1 MTEET
6 KNIKLIKPDETEF
19 YDVNVTN
26 RNWDI
31 VDEQVGALKNPEYE
45 TPEEPAELVSGE
57 NLGTALGKLAA
68 AVRLLLTHKVQQ
80 ATATIL
86 GHVKLSDSAAITEKG
101 VYALDAVE
109 KNASVE
115 GTLANKIEKKQN
127 LLGFTPVQQGGGINQ
142 GTNKIYLG
150 WNGALFC
157 TVDSTNI
164 GAFSFQ
170 GHTHNYAGSGKS
182 GGAANAAYKVYAMSH
197 PDTWYMNPVHN
208 GTYFYTNFK
217 YGDQVIGMSVDYAI
231 SAYRCTGGINK
242 GGNGVGISDEANY
255 FRTYNNAGSPVD
267 NVMGLGSSNARWK
280 QLYAATTSI
289 STSDRNMKDNIRK
302 LTDIHRNFFMKLV
315 PVSFTFKDGESG
327 RTHVGFIAQDVEQAM
342 NECGLTALDFAGFCK
357 DVKVE
362 TYLDEESG
370 NYKEKTAYDNNG
382 NEQYIYSLR
391 YEEFIALIAYVLQDT
406 IGQVSVL
413 RETMETI
420 SKDVDALK
428 LLVQSKYN

>member
-127 LLGFTPVQQGGGINQ
+127 SLGFTPIQQGGGINQ
-142 GTNKIYLG
+142 GTNKVYIG
-150 WNGALFC
+150 WNGALWC
-157 TVDSTNI
+157 TVDGTNI

-170 GHTHNYAGSGKS
+170 GHTHDYAGSNKA

-197 PDTWYMNPVHN
+197 PDTWYMNPVYD
-208 GTYFYTNFK
+208 GKYFYTNFK
-217 YGDQVIGMSVDYAI
+217 YGDQALAMSVDYAI
-231 SAYRCTGGINK
+231 GAYRCTGGINK
-242 GGNGVGISDEANY
+242 GGNGVGISDEAAY

-289 STSDRNMKDNIRK
+289 STSDRNMKDNIRE
-302 LTDIHRNFFMKLV
+302 LTDIHKKFFMKLV

-357 DVKVE
+357 DIKVE
-362 TYLDEESG
+362 AYLDEESG
-370 NYKEKTAYDNNG
+370 DYKERPAYDNNG
-382 NEQYIYSLR
+382 NVQYIYSLR

-406 IGQVSVL
+406 IDQVNGL

-420 SKDVDALK
+420 SKDVGALK
-428 LLVQSKYN
+428 LLVQSK